1 MSGVPARRGEH
12 PPPAPLDR
20 ALDRACAARAI
31 PGNVVRPLA
40 QGPAAL
46 DRMLALVAG
55 AERTVHFENYIIR
68 SDRTGR
74 RFAEALR
81 DAAGRGVAVR
91 VLYDAIG
98 CRGTRRAY
106 WRGLRQA
113 GVQVQAFHPL
123 NPFRPLRTI
132 RRDHRKY
139 VAVDAAAAIVG
150 GMCIGD
156 EWAGDPERGREPW
169 RDSAVEVTGPAV
181 SALDLIFHR
190 LWVQAGG
197 APPAERVP
205 PRPDPVGEAHV
216 RVIDGIPG
224 RLRLVR
230 AVELLAAS
238 AAYRLWVTDAYLV
251 PPISLYAT
259 LLSAA
264 RAGVD
269 VRILVPGRT
278 DLPVVRALTR
288 VGYRELLEAGGRIW
302 EWRGPMLH
310 AKTVLVDDQ
319 WFKVGSSNLNPSSL
333 ISNYELDLL
342 VEDREAVAVAAR
354 QFRRDLAAAVEIVL
368 RRRVA
373 PRRLAGRLPPAVV
386 PERGGG
392 ARRQPGDLPEHAVQT
407 VRQVAGGA
415 RRSIAGALLFGFLG
429 SGVLLLALPRVMAYV
444 LAGGAFLVAL
454 LGAAHEFLRWRRR
467 AD

>member
-1 MSGVPARRGEH
+1 MSSPPVRRGGR
-12 PPPAPLDR
+12 PAPAPLDR
-20 ALDRACAARAI
+20 ALDRACAARTI
-31 PGNVVRPLA
+31 PGNTVRPLA
-40 QGPAAL
+40 RGPETL
-46 DRMLALVAG
+46 DRMLALIAG
-55 AERTVHFENYIIR
+55 AQRTVHFENYIIR

-74 RFAEALR
+74 RFAAALR
-81 DAAGRGVAVR
+81 EAAVRGAAVR
-91 VLYDAIG
+91 VLYDAVG

-106 WRGLRQA
+106 WRALREA
-113 GVQVQAFHPL
+113 GVEVRAFHPL
-123 NPFRPLRTI
+123 NPFRPLRSI

-139 VAVDAAAAIVG
+139 VAVDAATAIVG

-156 EWAGDPERGREPW
+156 EWAGDPDRGREPW
-169 RDSAVEVTGPAV
+169 RDSAVELTGPAV

-190 LWVQAGG
+190 LWVQGG
-197 APPAERVP
+197 GDPPAERVP
-205 PRPDPVGEAHV
+205 AQPDAAGDALV
-216 RVIDGIPG
+216 RVIDGVPG

-288 VGYRELLEAGGRIW
+288 VGYRELLEAGARIW

-310 AKTVLVDDQ
+310 AKTVVVDDR

-333 ISNYELDLL
+333 VSNYELDLL
-342 VEDREAVAVAAR
+342 VEDENAVVVAAR
-354 QFRRDLAAAVEIVL
+354 QFRRDLASSVEIVL
-368 RRRVA
+368 RRRLA

-386 PERGGG
+386 PETGGG
-392 ARRQPGDLPEHAVQT
+392 APRQRGDLPEHAARA

-415 RRSIAGALLFGFLG
+415 RRSIAGALLFGLLG
-429 SGVLLLALPRVMAYV
+429 TGVLLLTLPRVMAYA
-444 LAGGAFLVAL
+444 LAGGAFLLAF

-467 AD
+467 TD